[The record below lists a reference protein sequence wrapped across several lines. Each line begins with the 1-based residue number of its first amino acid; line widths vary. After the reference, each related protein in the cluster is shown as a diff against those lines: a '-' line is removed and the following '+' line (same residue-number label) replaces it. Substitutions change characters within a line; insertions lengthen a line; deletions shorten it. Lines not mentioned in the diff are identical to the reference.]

1 MNRLMTSTFA
11 LILLAGTAL
20 AAPTMTATGAGG
32 DMLTNADG
40 MTLYIFDKDAEGV
53 SNCAAECVANWP
65 ILAATADDTADGEYT
80 IIDRADGMK
89 QWAYKGKPLY
99 TFVKDTAAGEVKGDG
114 VKEVWHI
121 ARP

>member
-11 LILLAGTAL
+11 LILSAGAAL
-20 AAPTMTATGAGG
+20 AAPTMTANGAGG

-40 MTLYIFDKDAEGV
+40 MTLYIFDKDADGV

-65 ILAATADDTADGEYT
+65 ILAATADDKADGDYT

-89 QWAYKGKPLY
+89 QWAYKGVRRRMIWNSRAD
-99 TFVKDTAAGEVKGDG
+99 FVADGLGSSGSGYAA
-114 VKEVWHI
+114 
-121 ARP
+121 